1 MILLVCRVLAMTIVP
16 SIPLVVIHTFLVLS
30 PGLLVTG
37 NPYTLDIV
45 VRRNRTVA
53 IRGAI
58 PTSLIAIVELARP
71 AMQGA
76 LVETGS
82 PTAHR
87 MGLLDTPVGVGALV
101 VASFP
106 VGT

>member
-1 MILLVCRVLAMTIVP
+1 MILPVCRVLAMTIVP
-16 SIPLVVIHTFLVLS
+16 SIPLVAIRTFLALS
-30 PGLLVTG
+30 PGRLVTG

-45 VRRNRTVA
+45 VRRNRIVA

-58 PTSLIAIVELARP
+58 PTSPIAIVELARP

-76 LVETGS
+76 PAEMGS
-82 PTAHR
+82 LMAHR

-106 VGT
+106 VET